1 MRISRLFIVR
11 CFFLLSLLIS
21 MFVLSGCI
29 GSPAPPEIASPF
41 PTKVPTP
48 TFTPTLAPT
57 STPTPDV
64 TATAQTMHRIYATA
78 TAQVWAAVT
87 ATAQAKERE
96 ASALIEQIQEEF
108 AQWAEDAK
116 DYPSGETWLPVGAG
130 SEDDGVIVLPRD
142 TLHLFYAIT
151 YALGRSG
158 KDMHEYTQI
167 YEQIQRLVLPV
178 DSPYRLILILHAYD
192 VSAGK
197 VCYRPAH
204 YFGSIIV
211 RATYKGS
218 KFAKFFLDT
227 VAWDDGAQRWAD
239 YSCGSDA
246 EFTLIGGYS
255 RSYGT
260 WPARAEMVVGLLDTR
275 TKETVA
281 LGGWRGVFHWD
292 PTVGGKDSFYQW
304 VYRDFKVFTPEEAR
318 ENSLWDMHLK
328 EQKLP

>member
-11 CFFLLSLLIS
+11 CFLLLSLPIS

-57 STPTPDV
+57 STPTPDA
-64 TATAQTMHRIYATA
+64 TATAQTLERIHATA
-78 TAQVWAAVT
+78 TAQVYLVAT
-87 ATAQAKERE
+87 ATARAKERE
-96 ASALIEQIQEEF
+96 ASKLIMQIQEEF
-108 AQWAEDAK
+108 TKWAEDAK
-116 DYPSGETWLPVGAG
+116 DYPAGEIWLPVGTG
-130 SEDDGVIVLPRD
+130 GRNEVIALPQD

-158 KDMHEYTQI
+158 EDPHKYAQI

-178 DSPYRLILILHAYD
+178 DSPYRLILALHAYD
-192 VSAGK
+192 VDAGK
-197 VCYRPAH
+197 VCYRPAS
-204 YFGSIIV
+204 YFGSIVV

-227 VAWDDGAQRWAD
+227 VAWDDATQRWAN
-239 YSCGSDA
+239 YNCGTAA

-255 RSYGT
+255 RSYGI
-260 WPARAEMVVGLLDTR
+260 WPARAEMVVGLIDTR
-275 TKETVA
+275 TKETVV

-292 PTVGGKDSFYQW
+292 PKVWGKDSFYQW

-318 ENSLWDMHLK
+318 ENSLWDKHLK